1 MALLNRRSAILLA
14 RALGRLWRWEEWW
27 VQAGIKGILD
37 IMFWGCA
44 VCLCNRYSADSVV
57 DTTRRELWLLRS
69 INWQL
74 YMAMTR

>member
-1 MALLNRRSAILLA
+1 MTLLNRRSAILLA

-37 IMFWGCA
+37 ITYWGCA
-44 VCLCNRYSADSVV
+44 ACLSRCYSADSVV
-57 DTTRRELWLLRS
+57 DTTRRKLLPLRS